1 MRNSENSSTRSKLAA
16 LTRIGLLVLIF
27 AVVFATVLS
36 CGAFG
41 ESATLNNGSVE
52 NVAEAGTWGT
62 TGSVDISG
70 SAHQYTVSVGSS
82 SQTINGASSL
92 YSTYQSL
99 RIAQGNATATI
110 KVSLDEVDFTN
121 KVSVSNAEHSVT
133 GYQIGTGSFGGR
145 SSSNSIGSPGTGI
158 ATNVA
163 VPSQIMAFI
172 NAGYTVTVSWTVGN
186 YMTYNGNSATRDIGL
201 RVSSTMTSGENA
213 RAGQGVT
220 WLDCGNGFTE
230 DGTWN
235 GFDDR
240 TTTAATLSA
249 ASTYV
254 GLCIIRGG
262 GMWRYPGMA
271 VKNMYLTF
279 SIAKGSASDG
289 TGPSFSNVDIE
300 GDGFDGLTIPS
311 GESQVGSAYTNNKG
325 TYNYSASSR
334 NYELGMVTGGIIGK
348 AGGVSYYKSMSMDI
362 SDGNPTSVA
371 FYHGIKSATLSS
383 TDGVSATAAAS
394 ASSGGSAN
402 ASNGLFRVEIDKIT
416 ESGTKSAVR
425 VYFAANGTY
434 TLSLYDNGSVFGGN
448 DNHTDITI
456 VVSGIDVTAPSGSDI
471 GGSAP
476 GNGTADL
483 GQLASA
489 PWNTAG
495 VATAAING
503 KPDSDTGSAWV
514 YYFDVRYSFFP
525 FTSAP
530 TSDTSAITNGTAYPI
545 AITNAKTAV
554 NFTYNTSSGAMSVQI
569 GTEEP
574 YDLTVAQPLSGTKVF
589 GKSGYYAFMIYVAD
603 MAGNVQSKTPFVY
616 YVKVDTTGISGQIGT
631 SYYYDTDGSGAG
643 RTDAT
648 DWVNKYMVGDNGFVY
663 TDISFTL
670 NPSGNIITF
679 NYGGNYAGITESGN
693 KYDFTAVVAPVNG
706 KVTVDITGNG
716 DPVQLTGD
724 EAKMLVEG
732 AAGQA
737 ALYAS
742 VALSG
747 SDSAGY
753 TVTLTLSYRRA
764 ADTEFGINH
773 TTSIT
778 VKPRGLKTE
787 TTDESGTT
795 TRYIVGGDD
804 TVATSAS
811 STVKVD
817 TLSIQ
822 DIAFSDAG
830 GYLTAGVLN
839 PEEGQS
845 SFEDIN
851 TGSVAGRKWYTN
863 DAAITLSA
871 TTGAY
876 DIYEYMLMTDAE
888 YAKYKT
894 YFGWRNYNS
903 GDVNAAVADGITAF
917 KAAMAEAEADNNLV
931 AKFTEYFG
939 AYSEDESLSQSYS
952 GHARG
957 QLLSSP
963 TVNIHFGDN
972 AGVRVLYIMTLD
984 QAGNANFA
992 VYRVLVDTTT
1002 YALTFEVDA
1011 AYLAQFSALNNVS
1024 FSTTIYDGTAT
1035 ATVRTT
1041 FKRGENI
1048 AVEVKGLAAG
1058 YVPYT
1063 VSKYITDKNN
1073 PIEFYNQNNAE
1084 PLGMDYSVEGF
1095 IPGTITA
1102 PEGGDYASGKK
1113 IAFMLDRAGNL
1124 GMIGTT
1130 GSDLGLIF
1138 TFRKSVNLST
1148 NSRVDYSGRPVT
1160 ETSNLITATSTAELS
1175 GSEQTAIRQIAYG
1188 KMKWNDANGSPVVGA
1203 PVNAGTYTL
1212 TSQVIFEDQPFYI
1225 SDEIMQMTLTVSK
1238 RALNLSGIVGTWSGG
1253 TYGDVKKG
1261 AFGALSDDT
1270 LGAKTLAEIL
1280 GVADADLGQDNGK
1293 TLANILSGSGYILV
1307 NNNEVD
1313 GDAFN
1318 AYFAASGNLNAG
1330 TYTIKINSACTA
1342 ANYTVSLDLSFVVDK
1357 AKLNI
1362 TATGGKTYGEADGQI
1377 EISVGNST
1385 ALRGDDITAVFPG
1398 LDKVGSSTITV
1409 YLPAGTS
1416 AARNYTYEGQGN
1428 DAYADA
1434 GPHKFTALNIP
1445 SSNISANFV
1454 IDSVTGDFVVSQLNV
1469 YAIPDPDQV
1478 ITTLT
1483 GYSIKFQYYDAAA
1496 DGKVI
1501 TAARITDQIVP
1512 GTFVSATE
1520 FNRDTTVYNV
1530 AVEPEFSV
1538 NGDNIVIHAVV
1549 DGITI
1554 TLDYDWDKKV
1564 ITISFAEGFAPKA
1577 TYMVNFD
1584 NTLLNYAD
1592 GKFAYTTS
1600 VTAAGGETT
1609 ITSGL
1614 PEGFTISWTGGSLK
1628 DYDAT
1633 SPYGTSFGV
1642 ELEGIKLMNGAEE
1655 VDITSDAAEYSVV
1668 VGATVSVDYLHVT
1681 LTPIFTGTSK
1691 VYGDAD
1697 NWTYSVPASVADGV
1711 ELVDDTFLEK
1721 LVFTGEI
1728 VRALYS
1734 ADGTWLRNGLN
1745 NDSINELLTDGQ
1757 YYAAYCAANYECPD
1771 DSSVEVD
1778 PISADVL
1785 KAIKFTITPRL
1796 ISESDIIE
1804 KVGVNK
1810 EVPNG
1815 ADDVP
1820 YGSVRPLVLGNVVLD
1835 GDDVFIAYTSAV
1847 YVKKAVEG
1855 VRPEFTED
1863 ELSAGG
1869 IYNLD
1874 IKITGL
1880 SLAGA
1885 AAGNYKLSDDMTA
1898 ADYFVLITSENENEF
1913 YIAAFQFEGI
1923 LSGDVLIEKTYDAT
1937 KVITDSNFVLSGV
1950 LADIRD
1956 QFGSSFFVLGRRYG
1970 SFDYRMELRTSTAG
1984 NYIVD
1989 AAFFVEGLSEVSFI
2003 VDSNDFDVANWT
2015 YVKEGEPERSGVVI
2029 LVYNVETRINRLAF
2043 GLDKVD
2049 IKPGY
2054 EGNKRYY
2061 NGSELVDFE
2070 FVWKSGIGLDTTV
2083 FSSNEL
2089 NALAMQAYFS
2099 VASKNAGKYTGI
2111 KVSEFDFNSNS
2122 NLVPSFDEEDIAL
2135 VLKDVTVE
2143 ILPIPI
2149 DVTFV
2154 FKTQYYGATTTEL
2167 DGSYKIVISDEYYF
2181 AGSED
2186 ELKDLTISASG
2197 ATFTFW
2203 DADSDKA
2210 YPYVQY
2216 SNGQV
2221 RLHDIKYTGVTFTSS
2236 NGVANLVNYTFQ
2248 GNALSAGS
2256 EGVLREVAPLNP
2268 ALLDFDLNKLQGIS
2282 KEYDGN
2288 KDANAAFSNI
2298 IDGLPNGLKEVL
2310 KGLIGEGDDAD
2321 VLDITFDAVFDGY
2334 NVSNGGRMVTV
2345 NNIVLTADEGYEQ
2358 VAASYAL
2365 TKTSLLIQRCSI
2377 TQAPLQVTF
2386 TLPTKTYDGDR
2397 YIDSVDGDVYYE
2409 LGGEYGDFKTDDD
2422 RRRYRVTFLAAAYTD
2437 ANASDVVDGYFIGVE
2452 LVASSSTTNYYLV
2465 DAEGNKLAME
2475 RFFEEISEE
2484 GHDDARYL
2492 AKLYDGTGFIY
2503 SDAGGSLEYA
2513 VITATGKIEKAVYTV
2528 TVADTLTKEFDNT
2541 DAYNGDL
2548 SAIRFTVSGLADT
2561 SGITITGA
2569 TFASANAGTWDVTFT
2584 LGYTGTDPNYTV
2596 SPTAVA
2602 KGVITKRTLTVS
2614 LADADF
2620 VYGFGGSAP
2629 VYADRLVYSVSIA
2642 DTDYAVVVQGGVAY
2656 ITKEGYKALTGADA
2670 DPPSETDT
2678 VTDDAGVKYYALNG
2692 KVGDVTLT
2700 SAAFRQTNGKW
2711 VGVGDYDVTAIA
2723 GSADNF
2729 VLTLATG
2736 QKVNVVRAELTV
2748 SAKGDYEYVV
2758 DTAIADLKAKVLG
2771 ELMPDGITN
2780 GDVFASAVSGIKVSF
2795 GGLTVNSAP
2804 AAKFAITVNVADATS
2819 ANYTL
2824 AAGADTYYVTVVL
2837 PALSVTA
2844 KSGQSSIYDGTDRL
2858 DDADF
2863 LAALVNR
2870 KTDGVKKAYTFEVVD
2885 EEADFAIKNA
2895 GNYAFDIK
2903 VTCKY
2908 TGLEEYTENN
2918 GAYATTAT
2926 VSVAYDV
2933 NKAALTISRSG
2944 KIATIYY
2951 TAKAQKLTDYDGF
2964 FAFEGA
2970 VEAEVEAMLDALATS
2985 VTYTS
2990 GSATAAKTFTNA
3002 GAYEVALNAT
3012 EGVFANY
3019 NVTSGVTLL
3028 NVRKAPV
3035 NVNGTVTEGDIG
3047 SDAKFGVTVTGVVP
3061 AEGCPV
3067 DAATVGKLTT
3077 TTSYSSGATTVAEI
3091 TEAGVYNYVIT
3102 LSDPVNY
3109 EIVSGGTLGASGTVT
3124 VTVKVVTENDSE
3136 TAEKKAEV
3144 VFETPQTRAWT
3155 LSSYE
3160 LAESNSTYI
3169 AYSSEA
3175 AKLAGTGET
3184 VEIGGVVRLELVSG
3198 TTTINATTTSKLGE
3212 TVEITVKLPSAL
3224 SSGTSGYTIY
3234 ERQKDGSLKEVSDYV
3249 VNDGYFTYN
3258 SDLISDL
3265 VFVRIVGSGVPFWIW
3280 ILVAVLAA
3288 LIILAIILAAFIGR
3302 KDRSTTPPPAAPPA
3316 EPPVEDAPVSHDGA
3330 LPAADVD
3337 IDIPDAP
3344 AHIGGGDRPPLIG
3357 TR

>member
-110 KVSLDEVDFTN
+110 KVSLDNVNFKD

-289 TGPSFSNVDIE
+289 TGPSFTNVDVE
-300 GDGFDGLTIPS
+300 GDGFNGLTIPA
-311 GESQVGSAYTNNKG
+311 GETQVGDAYDDNKG
-325 TYNYSASSR
+325 TQSYSSTNRS
-334 NYELGMVTGGIIGK
+334 YDLGMVTGGIIGK

-362 SDGNPTSVA
+362 SDGSATSVA
-371 FYHGIKSATLSS
+371 FYHGIKSATLSMG
-383 TDGVSATAAAS
+383 GVSATAT
-394 ASSGGSAN
+394 GSTTSVVGAD
-402 ASNGLFRVEIDKIT
+402 ASNKLFRVEMDPVT
-416 ESGTKSAVR
+416 NSGTKSAVR
-425 VYFAANGTY
+425 VYFGASGTY
-434 TLSLYDNGSVFGGN
+434 TLTFLDNGYPFGGN
-448 DNHTDITI
+448 DNETVITI
-456 VVSGIDVTAPSGSDI
+456 NVSGIDVTAPAASNI
-471 GGSAP
+471 GGTAP
-476 GNGTADL
+476 TNGTADL

-514 YYFDVRYSFFP
+514 YYFDVSYSFFA

-530 TSDTSAITNGTAYPI
+530 SASAENLNKITDGTAYPI
-545 AITNAKTAV
+545 AITNAATAV

-574 YDLTVAQPLSGTKVF
+574 YNLAYAQSLSGTKVV

-616 YVKVDTTGISGQIGT
+616 YVKVDTTGISGQIDT
-631 SYYYDTDGSGAG
+631 SYYYDTDGNGAG
-643 RTDAT
+643 RQDAT

-679 NYGGNYAGITESGN
+679 NYGGNYAGGNESGN
-693 KYDFTAVVAPVNG
+693 KCDFTAVVIPVNG
-706 KVTVDITGNG
+706 KVTVEITGDG
-716 DPVQLTGD
+716 DLTVQLTGD

-737 ALYAS
+737 ALYAD
-742 VALSG
+742 VALDG

-773 TTSIT
+773 TNSIT
-778 VKPRGLKTE
+778 VKPHGLKTVE
-787 TTDESGTT
+787 TDESGTT
-795 TRYIVGGDD
+795 TRYVVGGDD

-851 TGSVAGRKWYTN
+851 TVSVAGRKWYTN

-871 TTGAY
+871 NTGAY
-876 DIYEYMLMTDAE
+876 DINEYMLMTDAE
-888 YAKYKT
+888 YSKYKT
-894 YFGWRNYNS
+894 YFGWSNYNS
-903 GDVNAAVADGITAF
+903 GDVNAAVAGGITAF
-917 KAAMAEAEADNNLV
+917 KAAMAKAEAANNLV
-931 AKFTEYFG
+931 AEFTKYFG
-939 AYSEDESLSQSYS
+939 TYSEDESLSQSYS
-952 GHARG
+952 GYARG

-963 TVNIHFGDN
+963 KVNIHYGDN

-1024 FSTTIYDGTAT
+1024 FSTTTYDGTAT
-1035 ATVRTT
+1035 ATVRTP

-1063 VSKYITDKNN
+1063 VSKYITDKDS

-1095 IPGTITA
+1095 HDNKITT

-1113 IAFMLDRAGNL
+1113 IAFVLDQAGNL

-1148 NSRVDYSGRPVT
+1148 NSRVEYSGRPVT
-1160 ETSNLITATSTAELS
+1160 ETSDLITATSTAELS

-1188 KMKWNDANGSPVVGA
+1188 KMKWNDALGSPVVGA

-1212 TSQVIFEDQPFYI
+1212 TSQVNFEDQPFYI

-1253 TYGDVKKG
+1253 TYGDVKKEAFDNLADSKIG
-1261 AFGALSDDT
+1261 AKLLSD
-1270 LGAKTLAEIL
+1270 IL
-1280 GVADADLGQDNGK
+1280 GVGADTLGQDNGK
-1293 TLANILSGSGYILV
+1293 TLADILSGSAYILV
-1307 NNNEVD
+1307 NNNEV
-1313 GDAFN
+1313 GGGAFDD
-1318 AYFAASGNLNAG
+1318 YFAASGNLNAG

-1342 ANYTVSLDLSFVVDK
+1342 GNYTVSLDLSFVVDK

-1377 EISVGNST
+1377 EISVGSSA
-1385 ALRGDDITAVFPG
+1385 ALCGDDITAVFPG
-1398 LDKVGSSTITV
+1398 LNKVGSSTITV

-1434 GPHKFTALNIP
+1434 GKHKFTAVNVP
-1445 SSNISANFV
+1445 DANISANFV

-1496 DGKVI
+1496 GGDVI

-1530 AVEPEFSV
+1530 AVDPEFSV
-1538 NGDNIVIHAVV
+1538 IGDNIVIHAVV

-1564 ITISFAEGFAPKA
+1564 ITITFAEGFAPKA

-1633 SPYGTSFGV
+1633 RPYGTSFGV

-1668 VGATVSVDYLHVT
+1668 VGATVSVDYLHVS

-1697 NWTYSVPASVADGV
+1697 NWTYSVTPSVAGGV
-1711 ELVDDTFLEK
+1711 TLVDDAFLGE

-1745 NDSINELLTDGQ
+1745 NDSINALLTDGQ
-1757 YYAAYCAANYECPD
+1757 YYAAYCAANYECT

-1785 KAIKFTITPRL
+1785 KKIKFTITPRL

-1835 GDDVFIAYTSAV
+1835 GDDVYIAYGNAV
-1847 YVKKAVEG
+1847 YLKKAVEG

-1913 YIAAFQFEGI
+1913 YIAAFQFKGI

-1937 KVITDSNFVLSGV
+1937 AAITDSNFVLSGV

-1970 SFDYRMELRTSTAG
+1970 SFDYRMYLRTSTAG

-2049 IKPGY
+2049 IKPVY

-2070 FVWKSGIGLDTTV
+2070 FAWKSGIGLDTTV

-2099 VASKNAGKYTGI
+2099 VASKNTGEYTGI

-2122 NLVPSFDEEDIAL
+2122 NLVPSFNEEDIAL

-2221 RLHDIKYTGVTFTSS
+2221 RLHDIKYTGVTFKSS

-2288 KDANAAFSNI
+2288 KDANAAFRNI
-2298 IDGLPNGLKEVL
+2298 IEGLSNGLEEVL
-2310 KGLIGEGDDAD
+2310 KGLIGDDAD
-2321 VLDITFDAVFDGY
+2321 VLDITFNAVFDGY

-2397 YIDSVDGDVYYE
+2397 YIDSVDGEVYYE
-2409 LGGEYGDFKTDDD
+2409 LGGDYGDFKTDDD
-2422 RRRYRVTFLAAAYTD
+2422 SRRYRVTFLAAAYTD
-2437 ANASDVVDGYFIGVE
+2437 ANAGDVVNGYFIGVE

-2465 DAEGNKLAME
+2465 DAEGNQLAME

-2528 TVADTLTKEFDNT
+2528 TVIDTLTKEFDNT

-2548 SAIRFTVSGLADT
+2548 TEIGFTVSGLADT

-2584 LGYTGTDPNYTV
+2584 LAYTSTDQNYTV

-2602 KGVITKRTLTVS
+2602 KGVITPRTLTVS
-2614 LADADF
+2614 LANADF

-2629 VYADRLVYSVSIA
+2629 AYAGSLVYSVSIA
-2642 DTDYAVVVQGGVAY
+2642 DADYAVVVQGGVAY
-2656 ITKEGYKALTGADA
+2656 ITEAGYKALAGEDA
-2670 DPPSETDT
+2670 ELPSQT
-2678 VTDDAGVKYYALNG
+2678 VAVGDVTYYALG
-2692 KVGDVTLT
+2692 GSVSAITLT

-2711 VGVGDYDVTAIA
+2711 VGVGEYDVTAIA

-2729 VLTLATG
+2729 VLTLAAG
-2736 QKVNVVRAELTV
+2736 QKVNIVPATLTV

-2758 DTAIADLKAKVLG
+2758 DTAIADLEAKVLG
-2771 ELMPDGITN
+2771 ELVPDGITN

-2804 AAKFAITVNVADATS
+2804 EAKFAITVNVADATS
-2819 ANYTL
+2819 ANYAL
-2824 AAGADTYYVTVVL
+2824 AAGADTRYVTVVL

-2844 KSGQSSIYDGTDRL
+2844 KGGQSSIYDGTDRL
-2858 DDADF
+2858 ADVDF

-2870 KTDGVKKAYTFEVVD
+2870 KTDGVEKAYTFEVVD

-2903 VTCKY
+2903 VTCAY
-2908 TGLEEYTENN
+2908 TGLEGYS
-2918 GAYATTAT
+2918 ADDAKYATEAT
-2926 VSVAYDV
+2926 ISVAYDV
-2933 NKAALTISRSG
+2933 NRAALTISRSG
-2944 KIATIYY
+2944 KVPNVYY
-2951 TAKAQKLTDYDGF
+2951 TAKAQKLTDYEGF

-2970 VEAEVEAMLDALATS
+2970 VESEVESMLDALTTS

-2990 GSATAAKTFTNA
+2990 GSATAKTFTNA

-3047 SDAKFGVTVTGVVP
+3047 SDVAFGVTVTGVVP

-3109 EIVSGGTLGASGTVT
+3109 EIVSGGTLSASGTLT

-3169 AYSSEA
+3169 AYSSET

-3198 TTTINATTTSKLGE
+3198 TTTINATTTGKLGE

>member
-1 MRNSENSSTRSKLAA
+1 MRNSENSSTRGKLAA

-70 SAHQYTVSVGSS
+70 SAHQYTVTVGSS

-110 KVSLDEVDFTN
+110 KVSLDNVNFKD

-172 NAGYTVTVSWTVGN
+172 NAGYTVTVSWTVGQ
-186 YMTYNGNSATRDIGL
+186 YMTYNGNGATRDIGL

-220 WLDCGNGFTE
+220 WLDCGNGYTD

-334 NYELGMVTGGIIGK
+334 NYELGMVTGSIAGN

-456 VVSGIDVTAPSGSDI
+456 VVSGIDVTAPAASNI
-471 GGSAP
+471 GGTAP
-476 GNGTADL
+476 TNGTTDL

-503 KPDSDTGSAWV
+503 KPASDTGSAWV
-514 YYFDVRYSFFP
+514 YYFDVSYSFFA

-530 TSDTSAITNGTAYPI
+530 SASAENLNKITDGTAYPI
-545 AITNAKTAV
+545 AITNAATAV

-574 YDLTVAQPLSGTKVF
+574 YDLTLAQPLSGTKVF
-589 GKSGYYAFMIYVAD
+589 NKSGYYAFMIYVAD

-616 YVKVDTTGISGQIGT
+616 YVKVDTTDISGQIGT
-631 SYYYDTDGSGAG
+631 SYYYDTDGNGAE
-643 RTDAT
+643 RKDAT

-679 NYGGNYAGITESGN
+679 NYGGNYAGAIESGN
-693 KYDFTAVVAPVNG
+693 KYNFTAVVTPVNG

-716 DPVQLTGD
+716 DQTVQLTGD

-737 ALYAS
+737 ALYAD
-742 VALSG
+742 VALGG

-778 VKPRGLKTE
+778 VKPHGLKTV

-795 TRYIVGGDD
+795 TSYVVGGNN

-839 PEEGQS
+839 PAEGQS
-845 SFEDIN
+845 SFEAIN
-851 TGSVAGRKWYTN
+851 TVSVAGRKWYTN
-863 DAAITLSA
+863 DAAITLSVN
-871 TTGAY
+871 TGAY
-876 DIYEYMLMTDAE
+876 DINEYMLMTDAE
-888 YAKYKT
+888 YSKYKT
-894 YFGWRNYNS
+894 YFGWSNYNS
-903 GDVNAAVADGITAF
+903 GDVNAAVTAGIEAF
-917 KAAMAEAEADNNLV
+917 KAAMAEAEAKNNLV
-931 AKFTEYFG
+931 EGFTSYFG
-939 AYSEDESLSQSYS
+939 RYSEDESLSQSYS
-952 GHARG
+952 GYAQG
-957 QLLSSP
+957 QLLSSSP
-963 TVNIHFGDN
+963 TVNIHYGDN

-1011 AYLAQFSALNNVS
+1011 DYIGKFPALGNVT
-1024 FSTTIYDGTAT
+1024 FEAFVGNEVTL
-1035 ATVRTT
+1035 T
-1041 FKRGENI
+1041 FKRGQNI
-1048 AVEVKGLAAG
+1048 AVDVNGLPTG

-1063 VSKYITDKNN
+1063 VSKVIGDTVV
-1073 PIEFYNQNNAE
+1073 EFYNQNLTGD
-1084 PLGMDYSVEGF
+1084 PTSGTYGMDGF
-1095 IPGTITA
+1095 IPGAITT
-1102 PEGGDYASGKK
+1102 PDDKDYAGGNS
-1113 IAFMLDRAGNL
+1113 IAFVLDQASNL

-1130 GSDLGLIF
+1130 GSDLGLQF
-1138 TFRKSVNLST
+1138 TFRQLVNLST
-1148 NSRVDYSGRPVT
+1148 VT
-1160 ETSNLITATSTAELS
+1160 AVTYNGYAVADEANYDKTLHVINVNGTA
-1175 GSEQTAIRQIAYG
+1175 
-1188 KMKWNDANGSPVVGA
+1188 
-1203 PVNAGTYTL
+1203 AG
-1212 TSQVIFEDQPFYI
+1212 FD
-1225 SDEIMQMTLTVSK
+1225 TLTVEAVRKAAYELLTWTGDSLTAEGNPINAGKYTSSGVDLKDNDYYIANTIGSIALTVNK
-1238 RALNLSGIVGTWSGG
+1238 REINLAGSVGSLQDGF
-1253 TYGDVKKG
+1253 YGDIKNTVFNKLK
-1261 AFGALSDDT
+1261 DDAIKD
-1270 LGAKTLAEIL
+1270 LDIVSVA
-1280 GVADADLGQDNGK
+1280 GVADLGQDNKKKLGVIIAGEG
-1293 TLANILSGSGYILV
+1293 LVLV
-1307 NNNEVD
+1307 NGTAV
-1313 GDAFN
+1313 ASFN
-1318 AYFAASGNLNAG
+1318 GFSAGNLNADD
-1330 TYTIKINSACTA
+1330 YTVSLSSTCTA
-1342 ANYTVSLDLSFVVDK
+1342 ANYTFKLSVSFSV
-1357 AKLNI
+1357 AKRELEVE
-1362 TATGGKTYGEADGQI
+1362 AKGSKTYGSADG
-1377 EISVGNST
+1377 
-1385 ALRGDDITAVFPG
+1385 DITLTIGSTDALYGNTIGEVFPG
-1398 LDKVGSSTITV
+1398 LDTSGKLTAILDAGS
-1409 YLPAGTS
+1409 AD
-1416 AARNYTYEGQGN
+1416 ARNYTYENQGTDN
-1428 DAYADA
+1428 YTNA
-1434 GPHKFTALNIP
+1434 GTYNITALNVSIDDLSP
-1445 SSNISANFV
+1445 NFSLVIKEGSAYTV
-1454 IDSVTGDFVVSQLNV
+1454 KVLDV
-1469 YAIPDPDQV
+1469 YIVPDAGQT

-1483 GYSIKFQYYDAAA
+1483 GYN
-1496 DGKVI
+1496 I
-1501 TAARITDQIVP
+1501 TYKYSTAKSGGTQITDGRIIGQISAGEFIVEED
-1512 GTFVSATE
+1512 FVSTQ
-1520 FNRDTTVYNV
+1520 DKYTVVVGTSFTLVNPEV
-1530 AVEPEFSV
+1530 VNLNLIEVEGVEITLEYDWEKTV
-1538 NGDNIVIHAVV
+1538 
-1549 DGITI
+1549 ITI
-1554 TLDYDWDKKV
+1554 TFK
-1564 ITISFAEGFAPKA
+1564 AGMAPKA

-1584 NTLLNYAD
+1584 NSLLAYASHAD
-1592 GKFAYTTS
+1592 NFAYSYS
-1600 VTAAGGETT
+1600 VAGGEAV
-1609 ITSGL
+1609 SGL
-1614 PEGFTISWTGGSLK
+1614 PEGITVSWTTGSLSN
-1628 DYDAT
+1628 YNAT
-1633 SPYGTSFGV
+1633 TAQAGSSYAV
-1642 ELEGIKLMNGAEE
+1642 VLD
-1655 VDITSDAAEYSVV
+1655 DIQIFDGDSSADESLYSVV
-1668 VGATVSVDYLHVT
+1668 VGATVSVDYLHVS
-1681 LTPIFTGTSK
+1681 LTPFFTDPEPSK
-1691 VYGDAD
+1691 VYGDPD
-1697 NWTYSVPASVADGV
+1697 DWSGKYGVTASVADGV
-1711 ELVDDTFLEK
+1711 TLADPGFLSTLSFTGQLGRALYNASGFVRAGAANDPINKLLGSDEYYGAYTVSSYTCKNSNVLVDD
-1721 LVFTGEI
+1721 I
-1728 VRALYS
+1728 
-1734 ADGTWLRNGLN
+1734 
-1745 NDSINELLTDGQ
+1745 
-1757 YYAAYCAANYECPD
+1757 
-1771 DSSVEVD
+1771 SV
-1778 PISADVL
+1778 DVL
-1785 KAIKFTITPRL
+1785 KAIEFTVTARPITA
-1796 ISESDIIE
+1796 DDVTA
-1804 KVGVNK
+1804 VGVNK
-1810 EVPNG
+1810 PVPTGDANVPFASNPFTITNMVAGDDVYIDYDTAVYVGDALNG
-1815 ADDVP
+1815 ADL
-1820 YGSVRPLVLGNVVLD
+1820 SVGGIFGLDIEISGLVLA
-1835 GDDVFIAYTSAV
+1835 GDD
-1847 YVKKAVEG
+1847 
-1855 VRPEFTED
+1855 
-1863 ELSAGG
+1863 
-1869 IYNLD
+1869 
-1874 IKITGL
+1874 
-1880 SLAGA
+1880 
-1885 AAGNYKLSDDMTA
+1885 AGNYTLEISGTYTITTDESSEEGEWFFIGMYTFKGITSDDVT
-1898 ADYFVLITSENENEF
+1898 VTK
-1913 YIAAFQFEGI
+1913 
-1923 LSGDVLIEKTYDAT
+1923 VYDANAAIT
-1937 KVITDSNFVLSGV
+1937 EDNFTISGELKKVQDTFPT
-1950 LADIRD
+1950 
-1956 QFGSSFFVLGRRYG
+1956 SFHILGRRHGEY
-1970 SFDYRMELRTSTAG
+1970 
-1984 NYIVD
+1984 NYSMQLQRVD
-1989 AAFFVEGLSEVSFI
+1989 AGKYTTASFAFFVEGLSAVSFE
-2003 VDSNDFDVANWT
+2003 VPDEDSPFKVADSDEDHLYN
-2015 YVKEGEPERSGVVI
+2015 GMSGVYIV
-2029 LVYNVETRINRLAF
+2029 VF
-2043 GLDKVD
+2043 
-2049 IKPGY
+2049 
-2054 EGNKRYY
+2054 
-2061 NGSELVDFE
+2061 
-2070 FVWKSGIGLDTTV
+2070 DTTV
-2083 FSSNEL
+2083 VIEQYQLQLNEIKLTPEYTERYYDGTNSVKFTFAWADGADTTIFTSAALTNLRLSANFTLAAKDADTYTGVTVSGFNPNPQSNFAPAFGNAEL
-2089 NALAMQAYFS
+2089 TEALASQ
-2099 VASKNAGKYTGI
+2099 VI
-2111 KVSEFDFNSNS
+2111 
-2122 NLVPSFDEEDIAL
+2122 
-2135 VLKDVTVE
+2135 TVK
-2143 ILPIPI
+2143 PIPLN
-2149 DVTFV
+2149 VTFAFV
-2154 FKTQYYGATTTEL
+2154 PAVYGSAEAQLSGGYTFTIDPAYQFSGWETEL
-2167 DGSYKIVISDEYYF
+2167 EAIRISETDTTKFTYW
-2181 AGSED
+2181 D
-2186 ELKDLTISASG
+2186 K
-2197 ATFTFW
+2197 ATDT
-2203 DADSDKA
+2203 A

-2216 SNGQV
+2216 DASGNV
-2221 RLHDIKYTGVTFTSS
+2221 RLHDIKYEGVLFDALSDA
-2236 NGVANLVNYTFQ
+2236 VNLANYTFE
-2248 GNALSAGS
+2248 GNSIS
-2256 EGVLREVAPLNP
+2256 EGDEQGSSGVIEAVAELTPKPLVFNTGAFSDIQKVYDGTSDADATLRASIE
-2268 ALLDFDLNKLQGIS
+2268 KMGIS
-2282 KEYDGN
+2282 KVLVDSDDIQN
-2288 KDANAAFSNI
+2288 T
-2298 IDGLPNGLKEVL
+2298 GLV
-2310 KGLIGEGDDAD
+2310 GDDATK
-2321 VLDITFDAVFDGY
+2321 ITVKFSASFDNFNAGDG
-2334 NVSNGGRMVTV
+2334 R
-2345 NNIVLTADEGYEQ
+2345 NITMSGIAL
-2358 VAASYAL
+2358 VAKEETNAHIAKSYAL
-2365 TKTSLLIQRCSI
+2365 TDSSVIIQGCTI
-2377 TQAPLQVTF
+2377 TKAPLQVVF
-2386 TLPTKTYDGDR
+2386 TLPTKTYDGTKFV
-2397 YIDSVDGDVYYE
+2397 DSVEGAVYYVLGLGSDGE
-2409 LGGEYGDFKTDDD
+2409 LGDKYNFMTTADQRG
-2422 RRRYRVTFLAAAYTD
+2422 YRVTFIAAGYSEAD
-2437 ANASDVVDGYFIGVE
+2437 AGEGVNGIFIGVS
-2452 LVASSSTTNYYLV
+2452 LVSTNSSVVNYYLV
-2465 DAEGNKLAME
+2465 DANGDELTTATYTSSNTVSAE
-2475 RFFEEISEE
+2475 AV
-2484 GHDDARYL
+2484 ARYSTSAGYEYL
-2492 AKLYDGTGFIY
+2492 VPSTGGTSY
-2503 SDAGGSLEYA
+2503 T
-2513 VITATGKIEKAVYTV
+2513 VIAATGTIEKAVYTV
-2528 TVADTLTKEFDNT
+2528 TVTDTLTKEFDNT
-2541 DAYNGDL
+2541 DAYKGDL
-2548 SAIRFTVSGLADT
+2548 SAIGFTVSGLADT
-2561 SGITITGA
+2561 SGIAITGA

-2584 LGYTGTDPNYTV
+2584 LDYKGTDQNYTV
-2596 SPTAVA
+2596 SQTAVA

-2629 VYADRLVYSVSIA
+2629 AYADRLAYSVRIA
-2642 DTDYAVVVQGGVAY
+2642 DADYAVVVKGGVAY
-2656 ITKEGYKALTGADA
+2656 ITAEGYKALAGA

-2711 VGVGDYDVTAIA
+2711 VGVGEYDVTAIA

-2729 VLTLATG
+2729 VLTLAAG
-2736 QKVNVVRAELTV
+2736 QKVNVDPATLTV

-2758 DTAIADLKAKVLG
+2758 DTEIADLEAKVLG
-2771 ELMPDGITN
+2771 ELVPNGITN

-2795 GGLTVNSAP
+2795 GDLAVNSAP
-2804 AAKFAITVNVADATS
+2804 AAKFAITVNIADATS

-2824 AAGADTYYVTVVL
+2824 AAGANTCYVTVVL
-2837 PALSVTA
+2837 PELSVTA
-2844 KSGQSSIYDGTDRL
+2844 KGGQSSIYDGTDRL
-2858 DDADF
+2858 DDTDF

-2870 KTDGVKKAYTFEVVD
+2870 KTDGVEKAYTFEVVD

-2908 TGLEEYTENN
+2908 TGLEGYKENN

-2926 VSVAYDV
+2926 VSVAYEV
-2933 NKAALTISRSG
+2933 NRAALTISRSG
-2944 KIATIYY
+2944 NVTTIYY

-2990 GSATAAKTFTNA
+2990 GSATAKTFTNA

-3019 NVTSGVTLL
+3019 NVTSGITLL

-3035 NVNGTVTEGDIG
+3035 YVKGTVTEGEIG
-3047 SDAKFGVTVTGVVP
+3047 SDVAFGVTVTGVVP

-3067 DAATVGKLTT
+3067 DDATVGKLSTT
-3077 TTSYSSGATTVAEI
+3077 VKYSSGATPVDEI
-3091 TEAGVYNYVIT
+3091 EKAGIYNYVIT
-3102 LSDPVNY
+3102 LSDSNY
-3109 EIVSGGTLGASGTVT
+3109 EIVSGSVDDEKTLGASGTLT

-3198 TTTINATTTSKLGE
+3198 TTTISATTTGKLGE

>member
-70 SAHQYTVSVGSS
+70 SAHQYTVTVGSS

-110 KVSLDEVDFTN
+110 KVSLDEVDFTD
-121 KVSVSNAEHSVT
+121 KVSVSNERLNVT
-133 GYQIGTGSFGGR
+133 GYQVGLGSFGGR
-145 SSSNSIGSPGTGI
+145 ASNNTPWYEPGTGI

-172 NAGYTVTVSWTVGN
+172 NAGYTVTVAWTVGE
-186 YMTYNGNSATRDIGL
+186 YMTYNEVGTVRNIGL

-220 WLDCGNGFTE
+220 WLDCGTGYTQ

-235 GFDDR
+235 GFDNR

-249 ASTYV
+249 DSTYV
-254 GLCIIRGG
+254 GLCLIRGAG
-262 GMWRYPGMA
+262 STLRYPGMA
-271 VKNMYLTF
+271 VRNMYLTF

-289 TGPSFSNVDIE
+289 TGPSFSNVKIE

-334 NYELGMVTGGIIGK
+334 NYELGMVTGSIAGN
-348 AGGVSYYKSMSMDI
+348 AGGVSYYKSMSMDV

-456 VVSGIDVTAPSGSDI
+456 EVSGIDVTAPSGSDI

-514 YYFDVRYSFFP
+514 YYFDVRYSFFA
-525 FTSAP
+525 FTGAPSA
-530 TSDTSAITNGTAYPI
+530 SAEDLGKITAGTAFPI
-545 AITNAKTAV
+545 AITNAATAV

-574 YDLTVAQPLSGTKVF
+574 YDLTLAQPLSGTKVVN
-589 GKSGYYAFMIYVAD
+589 KSGYYAFMIYVAD

-616 YVKVDTTGISGQIGT
+616 YVKVDTTDISGQIGT
-631 SYYYDTDGSGAG
+631 SYYYDTDGNGAG
-643 RTDAT
+643 RKDAT

-679 NYGGNYAGITESGN
+679 NYGGNYAGREESGN
-693 KYDFTAVVAPVNG
+693 KYNFTAVVTPVNG

-716 DPVQLTGD
+716 DLTVQLTGD

-737 ALYAS
+737 ALYAD
-742 VALSG
+742 VALGG

-773 TTSIT
+773 TNSIT
-778 VKPRGLKTE
+778 VKPHGLKTV
-787 TTDESGTT
+787 TTDDSGTT
-795 TRYIVGGDD
+795 TRYVVGGDD

-845 SFEDIN
+845 SFEAIN
-851 TGSVAGRKWYTN
+851 TVSVAGRKWYTN

-871 TTGAY
+871 NTGAY
-876 DIYEYMLMTDAE
+876 DINEYMLMTDAE
-888 YAKYKT
+888 YSKYKT
-894 YFGWRNYNS
+894 YFGWSNYNS

-917 KAAMAEAEADNNLV
+917 KAAMAEAEAANNLV

-952 GHARG
+952 GYARG

-963 TVNIHFGDN
+963 KVNIHYGDN

-1024 FSTTIYDGTAT
+1024 FSTTTYDGTAT

-1063 VSKYITDKNN
+1063 VSKYITDKDS

-1095 IPGTITA
+1095 DDNKITT

-1113 IAFMLDRAGNL
+1113 IAFVLDQAGNL

-1160 ETSNLITATSTAELS
+1160 ETSDLITATSTAELS

-1188 KMKWNDANGSPVVGA
+1188 KMEWNDALGSPVDGA

-1212 TSQVIFEDQPFYI
+1212 TSQVNFEDQPFYI

-1253 TYGDVKKG
+1253 TYGAVKKEAFDKLADSEIG
-1261 AFGALSDDT
+1261 AELLSD
-1270 LGAKTLAEIL
+1270 IL
-1280 GVADADLGQDNGK
+1280 GVGADSLGQDNGK
-1293 TLANILSGSGYILV
+1293 TLADILSGSGYILV
-1307 NNNEVD
+1307 NNNEVG

-1318 AYFAASGNLNAG
+1318 AYFAASGNLNAR

-1362 TATGGKTYGEADGQI
+1362 TATGGKTYGDPDGRI
-1377 EISVGNST
+1377 EISVGNSA

-1398 LDKVGSSTITV
+1398 LNKVGSSTITV

-1416 AARNYTYEGQGN
+1416 AERNYTYEGQGN

-1434 GPHKFTALNIP
+1434 GTHKFTALNVP

-1478 ITTLT
+1478 VTTLT

-1496 DGKVI
+1496 GGDVI
-1501 TAARITDQIVP
+1501 TAGRITEQIVP

-1520 FNRDTTVYNV
+1520 FNRDETVYEIKV
-1530 AVEPEFSV
+1530 DEESKFSV
-1538 NGDNIVIHAVV
+1538 SGDNIVIHAVV
-1549 DGITI
+1549 DDITI

-1564 ITISFAEGFAPKA
+1564 ITITFAEGFAPKA

-1584 NTLLNYAD
+1584 NRLLNYAD

-1642 ELEGIKLMNGAEE
+1642 ELEGIKLMNGEEE

-1681 LTPIFTGTSK
+1681 LTPNFTGTSK

-1711 ELVDDTFLEK
+1711 TLVDDAFLEK

-1745 NDSINELLTDGQ
+1745 NDSVNALLTDGQ
-1757 YYAAYCAANYECPD
+1757 YYAAYCAANYECT

-1785 KAIKFTITPRL
+1785 KAIKFTITHRL

-1835 GDDVFIAYTSAV
+1835 GDDVYIAYDNAV
-1847 YVKKAVEG
+1847 YVGYGA
-1855 VRPEFTED
+1855 D
-1863 ELSAGG
+1863 DDLSAGG
-1869 IYNLD
+1869 IFNLD

-1913 YIAAFQFEGI
+1913 YIAAFQFTGI

-1937 KVITDSNFVLSGV
+1937 AAITDSNFVLSGV

-1970 SFDYRMELRTSTAG
+1970 SFDYRMYLRTSTAG

-2003 VDSNDFDVANWT
+2003 VDSNNFDVANWT

-2070 FVWKSGIGLDTTV
+2070 FAWKSGIGLDTTV

-2111 KVSEFDFNSNS
+2111 TVSEFDFNSNS
-2122 NLVPSFDEEDIAL
+2122 NLVPSFDEGDIEL
-2135 VLKDVTVE
+2135 VLNEVTVE

-2298 IDGLPNGLKEVL
+2298 IDGLSNGLKEVL

-2397 YIDSVDGDVYYE
+2397 YIDSVDGEVYYE
-2409 LGGEYGDFKTDDD
+2409 LGGKYGDFKTDDD

-2465 DAEGNKLAME
+2465 DAEGNRLAME

-2513 VITATGKIEKAVYTV
+2513 VITATGTIEKAVYTV

-2541 DAYNGDL
+2541 NAYNGDL
-2548 SAIRFTVSGLADT
+2548 GAIRFTVSGLDDT

-2584 LGYTGTDPNYTV
+2584 LDYKGTDQNYTV

-2614 LADADF
+2614 LANADF
-2620 VYGFGGSAP
+2620 EYGFGGSAP
-2629 VYADRLVYSVSIA
+2629 AYADRLVYSVSIA

-2656 ITKEGYKALTGADA
+2656 ITKEGYQALAGADA
-2670 DPPSETDT
+2670 VLPADT
-2678 VTDDAGVKYYALNG
+2678 TTVGDVTYYALG
-2692 KVGDVTLT
+2692 GSVSAITLT

-2711 VGVGDYDVTAIA
+2711 VGVDEYDVTAIA

-2729 VLTLATG
+2729 VLTLAAG
-2736 QKVNVVRAELTV
+2736 QKVNVVPAPLTV
-2748 SAKGDYEYVV
+2748 STKGDYEYVV
-2758 DTAIADLKAKVLG
+2758 DTAIADLEAKVLG
-2771 ELMPDGITN
+2771 ELVPNGITN

-2804 AAKFAITVNVADATS
+2804 ASEFEITLDTANVVS
-2819 ANYTL
+2819 KNYTVSV
-2824 AAGADTYYVTVVL
+2824 AGSNKVIVRL

-2870 KTDGVKKAYTFEVVD
+2870 KTDGVEKAYTFEVVR
-2885 EEADFAIKNA
+2885 EEADFAVKNA

-2903 VTCKY
+2903 VTCAY
-2908 TGLEEYTENN
+2908 IGLEGYSEDD
-2918 GAYATTAT
+2918 AKYATEAT
-2926 VSVAYDV
+2926 ISVAYDV
-2933 NKAALTISRSG
+2933 NRAALTISRSG
-2944 KIATIYY
+2944 NASTIYFN
-2951 TAKAQKLTDYDGF
+2951 AAEQKLTDYDKF

-2970 VEAEVEAMLDALATS
+2970 VAGEEQAMLEALATS
-2985 VTYTS
+2985 ARYN
-2990 GSATAAKTFTNA
+2990 GNETFRDA

-3035 NVNGTVTEGDIG
+3035 YVKGTVSEGEIG
-3047 SDAKFGVTVTGVVP
+3047 SDVAFGVTVTGVVR

-3067 DAATVGKLTT
+3067 DAATVGKLSTT
-3077 TTSYSSGATTVAEI
+3077 VKYTSGATPIAEI
-3091 TEAGVYNYVIT
+3091 EKAGVYNYVIT
-3102 LSDPVNY
+3102 LSDSNY
-3109 EIVSGGTLGASGTVT
+3109 EIVSGSVDGEKTLGASGTLT

-3249 VNDGYFTYN
+3249 VNDGYLTYN

>member
-1 MRNSENSSTRSKLAA
+1 MRNSENSSTRGRLAA

-70 SAHQYTVSVGSS
+70 SAHQYTVTVGSS

-110 KVSLDEVDFTN
+110 KVSLDNVNFKD

-172 NAGYTVTVSWTVGN
+172 NAGYTVTVSWTVGQ
-186 YMTYNGNSATRDIGL
+186 YMTYNGNGATRDIGL

-220 WLDCGNGFTE
+220 WLDCGNGYTD

-271 VKNMYLTF
+271 VRNMYLTF

-334 NYELGMVTGGIIGK
+334 NYELGMVTGSIAGN

-514 YYFDVRYSFFP
+514 YYFDVRYSFFA
-525 FTSAP
+525 FTGAPSAS
-530 TSDTSAITNGTAYPI
+530 TEDLGKITDGTAYPI

-574 YDLTVAQPLSGTKVF
+574 YDLTLAQPLSGTKVF

-631 SYYYDTDGSGAG
+631 SYYYDTDGNGAG

-663 TDISFTL
+663 NDISFTL

-679 NYGGNYAGITESGN
+679 NYGGNYVEAIESGN
-693 KYDFTAVVAPVNG
+693 KYNFTAVVTPVNG

-716 DPVQLTGD
+716 DLTVQLTGD

-737 ALYAS
+737 ALYAD
-742 VALSG
+742 VALGG

-778 VKPRGLKTE
+778 VKPHGLKTV

-795 TRYIVGGDD
+795 TRYVVGGNN

-839 PEEGQS
+839 PTEGQS
-845 SFEDIN
+845 SFEAIN
-851 TGSVAGRKWYTN
+851 TDSVAGRKWYTN
-863 DAAITLSA
+863 DAKITLSA
-871 TTGAY
+871 NTGAY
-876 DIYEYMLMTDAE
+876 DINEYMLMTDAE
-888 YAKYKT
+888 YSKYKT
-894 YFGWRNYNS
+894 YFGWSNYNS

-917 KAAMAEAEADNNLV
+917 KAAMAEAEAANNLV

-952 GHARG
+952 GYARG

-963 TVNIHFGDN
+963 TVNIHYGDN

-1024 FSTTIYDGTAT
+1024 FSTTTYDGTAT

-1063 VSKYITDKNN
+1063 VSKYITDKDS

-1095 IPGTITA
+1095 HDNKITT

-1113 IAFMLDRAGNL
+1113 IAFVLDQAGNL

-1138 TFRKSVNLST
+1138 TFRKSVDLST
-1148 NSRVDYSGRPVT
+1148 NSRVEYSGRPVT
-1160 ETSNLITATSTAELS
+1160 ETSDLITATSTAELS

-1188 KMKWNDANGSPVVGA
+1188 KMKWNDAHGSPVVGA

-1212 TSQVIFEDQPFYI
+1212 TSQVNFEDQPFYI

-1253 TYGDVKKG
+1253 TYGDVKKEAFDNLADSEIG
-1261 AFGALSDDT
+1261 AELLSD
-1270 LGAKTLAEIL
+1270 IL
-1280 GVADADLGQDNGK
+1280 GVGADSLGQDNGK
-1293 TLANILSGSGYILV
+1293 KLADILSGSAYILV
-1307 NNNEVD
+1307 NNNEIG

-1362 TATGGKTYGEADGQI
+1362 TATGGKTYGDPDGRI
-1377 EISVGNST
+1377 EISVGNSA

-1398 LDKVGSSTITV
+1398 LNKVGSSTITV
-1409 YLPAGTS
+1409 YLPEGTS

-1434 GPHKFTALNIP
+1434 GPHKFTAINVP

-1496 DGKVI
+1496 GGDVI

-1520 FNRDTTVYNV
+1520 FNRDTTIYNV
-1530 AVEPEFSV
+1530 AVGTEFSV
-1538 NGDNIVIHAVV
+1538 SGDNIVIHAVV

-1564 ITISFAEGFAPKA
+1564 ITITFAEGFAPKA

-1584 NTLLNYAD
+1584 TTLLNYAD

-1633 SPYGTSFGV
+1633 RPYGTSFGV

-1681 LTPIFTGTSK
+1681 LTPSFTETSK
-1691 VYGDAD
+1691 VYGDPD
-1697 NWTYSVPASVADGV
+1697 NWSGKYAVKASVADGV
-1711 ELVDDTFLEK
+1711 TLVDDTFLGE

-1745 NDSINELLTDGQ
+1745 NDSINALLTDGQ
-1757 YYAAYCAANYECPD
+1757 YYAAYCAANYECT

-1785 KAIKFTITPRL
+1785 KKITFTITPRL

-1835 GDDVFIAYTSAV
+1835 GDDVFIAYDNAV
-1847 YVKKAVEG
+1847 YVGYGA
-1855 VRPEFTED
+1855 D
-1863 ELSAGG
+1863 DDLSAGG

-1913 YIAAFQFEGI
+1913 YIAAFQFKGI

-1937 KVITDSNFVLSGV
+1937 NVITDSNFVLSGV

-2003 VDSNDFDVANWT
+2003 VDSNNFDVANWT
-2015 YVKEGEPERSGVVI
+2015 YVKEGEPERIGVVI
-2029 LVYNVETRINRLAF
+2029 LVYNAETRINRLAF

-2049 IKPGY
+2049 IKPVY
-2054 EGNKRYY
+2054 DGNKRYY
-2061 NGSELVDFE
+2061 NGSELVNFE
-2070 FVWKSGIGLDTTV
+2070 FAWKSGIGLDTTV

-2111 KVSEFDFNSNS
+2111 TVSEFDFNSNS
-2122 NLVPSFDEEDIAL
+2122 NLVPSFEEEDIAL

-2154 FKTQYYGATTTEL
+2154 FKAQYYGVTTTEL
-2167 DGSYKIVISDEYYF
+2167 DGSYKIVISDDYYF

-2186 ELKDLTISASG
+2186 ELEDLTISAKD

-2248 GNALSAGS
+2248 GNNLDAGS

-2288 KDANAAFSNI
+2288 KDANAAFRNI
-2298 IDGLPNGLKEVL
+2298 IEGLSNGLEEVL
-2310 KGLIGEGDDAD
+2310 KGLIDESDDAD

-2377 TQAPLQVTF
+2377 KQAPLQVTF

-2397 YIDSVDGDVYYE
+2397 YIDSVDGEVYYV

-2465 DAEGNKLAME
+2465 DAEGNPLAKE
-2475 RFFEEISEE
+2475 RFVEISEE

-2528 TVADTLTKEFDNT
+2528 TVTDTVTKEFDNT

-2548 SAIRFTVSGLADT
+2548 NAIRFTVSGLADT

-2569 TFASANAGTWDVTFT
+2569 TFASANAGTWDVTFA
-2584 LGYTGTDPNYTV
+2584 LDYTGTDQNYTV

-2614 LADADF
+2614 LANADF
-2620 VYGFGGSAP
+2620 KYGFGGSAP
-2629 VYADRLVYSVSIA
+2629 AYADRLAYSVRIDDA
-2642 DTDYAVVVQGGVAY
+2642 DYAVVVQGGVAY
-2656 ITKEGYKALTGADA
+2656 ITAEGYKALAGADA
-2670 DPPSETDT
+2670 VLPADT
-2678 VTDDAGVKYYALNG
+2678 TTVGDVTYYALG
-2692 KVGDVTLT
+2692 GSVSAITLT

-2729 VLTLATG
+2729 DLKLADG
-2736 QKVNVVRAELTV
+2736 QKVNVVPATLTV

-2758 DTAIADLKAKVLG
+2758 DTAIADLEAKVLG
-2771 ELMPDGITN
+2771 ELVPDGITN

-2804 AAKFAITVNVADATS
+2804 AAKFAITVNIADATS
-2819 ANYTL
+2819 ANYAL
-2824 AAGADTYYVTVVL
+2824 VAGANTCYVTVVL

-2844 KSGQSSIYDGTDRL
+2844 KGGQSSIYDGTDRL
-2858 DDADF
+2858 ADTDF
-2863 LAALVNR
+2863 LAALVNL
-2870 KTDGVKKAYTFEVVD
+2870 KTDGVEKAYTFEVVD

-2903 VTCKY
+2903 VTCAY
-2908 TGLEEYTENN
+2908 TGLEGYS
-2918 GAYATTAT
+2918 ADDAKYATEAT
-2926 VSVAYDV
+2926 ISVAYDV

-2970 VEAEVEAMLDALATS
+2970 VEAEVEAMLDALARCVRSRPQRDRRRVRQLQCDLGRHPPQCQEGSRQCQRHGQRRRHQLRQRVRRHGHGRCARSRMSRRLRHRRQTDHHHELQLRRNHRCRNHRSGCVQLCHHPLRPRQLRDSLRRHSRRQRHSHRHRQGRHRERLRDRGKEGGSRLRNPADQS
-2985 VTYTS
+2985 V
-2990 GSATAAKTFTNA
+2990 
-3002 GAYEVALNAT
+3002 
-3012 EGVFANY
+3012 
-3019 NVTSGVTLL
+3019 
-3028 NVRKAPV
+3028 
-3035 NVNGTVTEGDIG
+3035 
-3047 SDAKFGVTVTGVVP
+3047 
-3061 AEGCPV
+3061 
-3067 DAATVGKLTT
+3067 
-3077 TTSYSSGATTVAEI
+3077 
-3091 TEAGVYNYVIT
+3091 
-3102 LSDPVNY
+3102 DPQFLRTCREQQHLHRVQQR
-3109 EIVSGGTLGASGTVT
+3109 SC
-3124 VTVKVVTENDSE
+3124 
-3136 TAEKKAEV
+3136 
-3144 VFETPQTRAWT
+3144 QTR
-3155 LSSYE
+3155 
-3160 LAESNSTYI
+3160 
-3169 AYSSEA
+3169 
-3175 AKLAGTGET
+3175 GH
-3184 VEIGGVVRLELVSG
+3184 R
-3198 TTTINATTTSKLGE
+3198 
-3212 TVEITVKLPSAL
+3212 
-3224 SSGTSGYTIY
+3224 
-3234 ERQKDGSLKEVSDYV
+3234 
-3249 VNDGYFTYN
+3249 
-3258 SDLISDL
+3258 
-3265 VFVRIVGSGVPFWIW
+3265 
-3280 ILVAVLAA
+3280 
-3288 LIILAIILAAFIGR
+3288 
-3302 KDRSTTPPPAAPPA
+3302 
-3316 EPPVEDAPVSHDGA
+3316 
-3330 LPAADVD
+3330 
-3337 IDIPDAP
+3337 
-3344 AHIGGGDRPPLIG
+3344 
-3357 TR
+3357 

>member
-1 MRNSENSSTRSKLAA
+1 M
-16 LTRIGLLVLIF
+16 
-27 AVVFATVLS
+27 
-36 CGAFG
+36 
-41 ESATLNNGSVE
+41 
-52 NVAEAGTWGT
+52 
-62 TGSVDISG
+62 
-70 SAHQYTVSVGSS
+70 
-82 SQTINGASSL
+82 
-92 YSTYQSL
+92 
-99 RIAQGNATATI
+99 
-110 KVSLDEVDFTN
+110 
-121 KVSVSNAEHSVT
+121 
-133 GYQIGTGSFGGR
+133 
-145 SSSNSIGSPGTGI
+145 
-158 ATNVA
+158 
-163 VPSQIMAFI
+163 
-172 NAGYTVTVSWTVGN
+172 
-186 YMTYNGNSATRDIGL
+186 
-201 RVSSTMTSGENA
+201 
-213 RAGQGVT
+213 
-220 WLDCGNGFTE
+220 
-230 DGTWN
+230 
-235 GFDDR
+235 
-240 TTTAATLSA
+240 
-249 ASTYV
+249 
-254 GLCIIRGG
+254 
-262 GMWRYPGMA
+262 
-271 VKNMYLTF
+271 
-279 SIAKGSASDG
+279 
-289 TGPSFSNVDIE
+289 
-300 GDGFDGLTIPS
+300 
-311 GESQVGSAYTNNKG
+311 
-325 TYNYSASSR
+325 
-334 NYELGMVTGGIIGK
+334 
-348 AGGVSYYKSMSMDI
+348 
-362 SDGNPTSVA
+362 
-371 FYHGIKSATLSS
+371 
-383 TDGVSATAAAS
+383 
-394 ASSGGSAN
+394 
-402 ASNGLFRVEIDKIT
+402 
-416 ESGTKSAVR
+416 
-425 VYFAANGTY
+425 
-434 TLSLYDNGSVFGGN
+434 
-448 DNHTDITI
+448 
-456 VVSGIDVTAPSGSDI
+456 
-471 GGSAP
+471 
-476 GNGTADL
+476 
-483 GQLASA
+483 
-489 PWNTAG
+489 
-495 VATAAING
+495 
-503 KPDSDTGSAWV
+503 
-514 YYFDVRYSFFP
+514 
-525 FTSAP
+525 
-530 TSDTSAITNGTAYPI
+530 
-545 AITNAKTAV
+545 
-554 NFTYNTSSGAMSVQI
+554 
-569 GTEEP
+569 
-574 YDLTVAQPLSGTKVF
+574 
-589 GKSGYYAFMIYVAD
+589 
-603 MAGNVQSKTPFVY
+603 
-616 YVKVDTTGISGQIGT
+616 
-631 SYYYDTDGSGAG
+631 
-643 RTDAT
+643 
-648 DWVNKYMVGDNGFVY
+648 
-663 TDISFTL
+663 
-670 NPSGNIITF
+670 
-679 NYGGNYAGITESGN
+679 
-693 KYDFTAVVAPVNG
+693 
-706 KVTVDITGNG
+706 
-716 DPVQLTGD
+716 
-724 EAKMLVEG
+724 
-732 AAGQA
+732 
-737 ALYAS
+737 
-742 VALSG
+742 
-747 SDSAGY
+747 
-753 TVTLTLSYRRA
+753 TLTLSYRRA

-778 VKPRGLKTE
+778 VKPHGLKTV

-795 TRYIVGGDD
+795 TSYVVGGNN

-839 PEEGQS
+839 PAEGQS
-845 SFEDIN
+845 SFEAIN

-871 TTGAY
+871 NTGAY
-876 DIYEYMLMTDAE
+876 DINEYMLMTDAE
-888 YAKYKT
+888 YSKYKT
-894 YFGWRNYNS
+894 YFGWSNYNS

-917 KAAMAEAEADNNLV
+917 KAAMAEAEAANNLV

-1024 FSTTIYDGTAT
+1024 FSTTTYDGTAT

-1063 VSKYITDKNN
+1063 VSKYITDKDS

-1095 IPGTITA
+1095 HDNKITT

-1113 IAFMLDRAGNL
+1113 IAFVLDQAGNL

-1148 NSRVDYSGRPVT
+1148 NSRVEYSGRPVT
-1160 ETSNLITATSTAELS
+1160 ETSDLITATSTAELS

-1188 KMKWNDANGSPVVGA
+1188 KMKWNDALGSPVDGA

-1212 TSQVIFEDQPFYI
+1212 TSQVNFEDQPFYI

-1253 TYGDVKKG
+1253 TYGDVRKEAFDNLADSVIG
-1261 AFGALSDDT
+1261 AKRLSD
-1270 LGAKTLAEIL
+1270 IL
-1280 GVADADLGQDNGK
+1280 GVGADSLGQDNGK
-1293 TLANILSGSGYILV
+1293 TLADILSGSAYILV
-1307 NNNEVD
+1307 NNNEVG

-1342 ANYTVSLDLSFVVDK
+1342 DNYTVSLDLSFVVDK

-1362 TATGGKTYGEADGQI
+1362 TATGGKTYGDPDGRI
-1377 EISVGNST
+1377 EISVGNSA
-1385 ALRGDDITAVFPG
+1385 ALRGDDITAVFPK
-1398 LDKVGSSTITV
+1398 LNKVGSSTITV
-1409 YLPAGTS
+1409 YLPEGTS

-1434 GPHKFTALNIP
+1434 GTHKFTAINVP

-1454 IDSVTGDFVVSQLNV
+1454 IDSVTGNFEVSQLNV

-1483 GYSIKFQYYDAAA
+1483 GYDIKFQYYDAAA
-1496 DGKVI
+1496 GGDQI

-1530 AVEPEFSV
+1530 AVGTEFSV
-1538 NGDNIVIHAVV
+1538 SGDNIVIHAVV

-1554 TLDYDWDKKV
+1554 TLYYDWDKKV

-1584 NTLLNYAD
+1584 TNLLNYAD

-1633 SPYGTSFGV
+1633 RSYGTSFGV

-1668 VGATVSVDYLHVT
+1668 VGATVSVDYLHVS
-1681 LTPIFTGTSK
+1681 LTPNFTGTSK

-1697 NWTYSVPASVADGV
+1697 NWTYSVKASVADGV

-1757 YYAAYCAANYECPD
+1757 YYAAYCAANYECT

-1785 KAIKFTITPRL
+1785 KAIKFTITHRL

-1835 GDDVFIAYTSAV
+1835 GDDVYIAYDNAV
-1847 YVKKAVEG
+1847 YVGYGA
-1855 VRPEFTED
+1855 D
-1863 ELSAGG
+1863 DDLSAGG

-1913 YIAAFQFEGI
+1913 YIAAFQFKGI

-1937 KVITDSNFVLSGV
+1937 NVITDSNFVLSGV

-2070 FVWKSGIGLDTTV
+2070 FAWKSGIGLDTTV

-2111 KVSEFDFNSNS
+2111 TVSEFDFNSNS

-2135 VLKDVTVE
+2135 VLNKVTVE

-2154 FKTQYYGATTTEL
+2154 FKAQYYGATTTEL

-2248 GNALSAGS
+2248 GNNLDAGS

-2298 IDGLPNGLKEVL
+2298 IDGLSNGLKEVL

-2321 VLDITFDAVFDGY
+2321 VLDITFNAVFDGY

-2377 TQAPLQVTF
+2377 TQAPLQVTL

-2397 YIDSVDGDVYYE
+2397 YIDSVDGEVYYV

-2437 ANASDVVDGYFIGVE
+2437 ANAGDVVNGYFIGVE

-2475 RFFEEISEE
+2475 RFVEISEE

-2513 VITATGKIEKAVYTV
+2513 VITATGTIEKAVYTV

-2548 SAIRFTVSGLADT
+2548 SAIGFTVSGLADT

-2584 LGYTGTDPNYTV
+2584 LDYKGTDQNYTV

-2614 LADADF
+2614 LANADF
-2620 VYGFGGSAP
+2620 KYGFGGSAP
-2629 VYADRLVYSVSIA
+2629 AYADRLAYSVRIDDA
-2642 DTDYAVVVQGGVAY
+2642 DYAVVVQGGVAY
-2656 ITKEGYKALTGADA
+2656 ITEAGYKALAGADA
-2670 DPPSETDT
+2670 GLPSQT
-2678 VTDDAGVKYYALNG
+2678 VTVGDDTYYALG
-2692 KVGDVTLT
+2692 GSVGAITLT

-2711 VGVGDYDVTAIA
+2711 VGVGKYDVTAIA

-2729 VLTLATG
+2729 DLTLADG
-2736 QKVNVVRAELTV
+2736 QKVNVVPATLTV
-2748 SAKGDYEYVV
+2748 SVKGNYEYVV
-2758 DTAIADLKAKVLG
+2758 DTAIADLEAKVLG
-2771 ELMPDGITN
+2771 ELVPDGITN

-2795 GGLTVNSAP
+2795 GGLAVNSAP
-2804 AAKFAITVNVADATS
+2804 ASEFEITLDTANVVS
-2819 ANYTL
+2819 KNYTVSV
-2824 AAGADTYYVTVVL
+2824 AGSNKVIVRL

-2844 KSGQSSIYDGTDRL
+2844 KGGQSSIYDGTDRL

-2870 KTDGVKKAYTFEVVD
+2870 KTDGVEKAYTFKVVGK
-2885 EEADFAIKNA
+2885 EADFAIKNA

-2903 VTCKY
+2903 VTCAY
-2908 TGLEEYTENN
+2908 TGLEGYS
-2918 GAYATTAT
+2918 ADDAKYATEAT
-2926 VSVAYDV
+2926 ISVAYDV

-2990 GSATAAKTFTNA
+2990 GSATADKTFTNA

-3035 NVNGTVTEGDIG
+3035 NVNGTVSEGDINSG
-3047 SDAKFGVTVTGVVP
+3047 NAFGVTVTGVVP
-3061 AEGCPV
+3061 ATGCPV
-3067 DAATVGKLTT
+3067 DATTVGKLTT

-3109 EIVSGGTLGASGTVT
+3109 EIVSGGTLSASGTLT

-3198 TTTINATTTSKLGE
+3198 TTTINATTTGKLGE

-3224 SSGTSGYTIY
+3224 SSGTSGYAIY

-3249 VNDGYFTYN
+3249 VNDGYLTYN

>member
-16 LTRIGLLVLIF
+16 VTRIGLLVLIF

-70 SAHQYTVSVGSS
+70 SAHQYTVTVGSS

-110 KVSLDEVDFTN
+110 KVSLDKVDFTN

-289 TGPSFSNVDIE
+289 TGPSFTNVDVE

-334 NYELGMVTGGIIGK
+334 NYELGMVTGSIAGN
-348 AGGVSYYKSMSMDI
+348 AGGVSYYKSMSMDV

-456 VVSGIDVTAPSGSDI
+456 EVSGIDVTAPSGSDI

-574 YDLTVAQPLSGTKVF
+574 YDLTLAQPLSGTKVF

-631 SYYYDTDGSGAG
+631 SYYYDTDGNGAG
-643 RTDAT
+643 RKDAT

-679 NYGGNYAGITESGN
+679 NYGGNYAGREESGN
-693 KYDFTAVVAPVNG
+693 KYNFTAVVTPVNG

-716 DPVQLTGD
+716 NQTVRLTGD

-737 ALYAS
+737 ALYAD
-742 VALSG
+742 VALGG

-773 TTSIT
+773 TNSIT
-778 VKPRGLKTE
+778 VKPHGLKTE

-795 TRYIVGGDD
+795 TRYVVGGDD

-839 PEEGQS
+839 PTEGQS
-845 SFEDIN
+845 SFEAIN
-851 TGSVAGRKWYTN
+851 TDSVAGRKWYTN
-863 DAAITLSA
+863 DAKITLSA
-871 TTGAY
+871 NTGAY
-876 DIYEYMLMTDAE
+876 DINEYMLMTDAE
-888 YAKYKT
+888 YSKYKT
-894 YFGWRNYNS
+894 YFGWSNYNS

-917 KAAMAEAEADNNLV
+917 KAAMAEAEAANNLV

-939 AYSEDESLSQSYS
+939 AYSEDEPLSESYP
-952 GHARG
+952 GYARG

-963 TVNIHFGDN
+963 TVNIHYGDN

-1002 YALTFEVDA
+1002 YALTFEVAA
-1011 AYLAQFSALNNVS
+1011 AYLDQFSALNNVS
-1024 FSTTIYDGTAT
+1024 FSTTTYDGTAT

-1063 VSKYITDKNN
+1063 VSKYITDKNS

-1095 IPGTITA
+1095 HDNKITT

-1113 IAFMLDRAGNL
+1113 IAFVLDQAGNL

-1148 NSRVDYSGRPVT
+1148 NSRAEYSGRPVT
-1160 ETSNLITATSTAELS
+1160 ETSDLITATSTAELS

-1188 KMKWNDANGSPVVGA
+1188 KMEWNDALGSPVVGA

-1212 TSQVIFEDQPFYI
+1212 TSQVNFEDQPFYI

-1253 TYGDVKKG
+1253 TYGAVKKEAFDKLADSEIG
-1261 AFGALSDDT
+1261 AKLLSD
-1270 LGAKTLAEIL
+1270 IL
-1280 GVADADLGQDNGK
+1280 GVGADTLGQDNGK
-1293 TLANILSGSGYILV
+1293 KLADILSGSAYILV
-1307 NNNEVD
+1307 NNNEVG

-1330 TYTIKINSACTA
+1330 TYTIKINSARTA

-1362 TATGGKTYGEADGQI
+1362 TATGGKTYGDPDGQI
-1377 EISVGNST
+1377 EISVGSSA

-1398 LDKVGSSTITV
+1398 LNKVGSSTIKV

-1434 GPHKFTALNIP
+1434 GKHKFTAVNVP
-1445 SSNISANFV
+1445 DANISANFV
-1454 IDSVTGDFVVSQLNV
+1454 IDSVTGDFVVSQLYV

-1496 DGKVI
+1496 GGDVI
-1501 TAARITDQIVP
+1501 TAGRITEQIVP

-1520 FNRDTTVYNV
+1520 FNRDETVYEIKV
-1530 AVEPEFSV
+1530 DEESKFSV
-1538 NGDNIVIHAVV
+1538 SGDNIVIHAVV

-1564 ITISFAEGFAPKA
+1564 ITITFAEGFAPKA

-1584 NTLLNYAD
+1584 TTLLNYAD

-1633 SPYGTSFGV
+1633 RPYGTSFGV

-1655 VDITSDAAEYSVV
+1655 VDITSAAAEYSVV
-1668 VGATVSVDYLHVT
+1668 VGATVSVDYLHVS
-1681 LTPIFTGTSK
+1681 LTPNFTGTSK

-1711 ELVDDTFLEK
+1711 TLVDDTFLGE

-1757 YYAAYCAANYECPD
+1757 YYAAYCAANYECT

-1778 PISADVL
+1778 PISAEVL

-1835 GDDVFIAYTSAV
+1835 GDDVYIAYGNAV
-1847 YVKKAVEG
+1847 YVGYGA
-1855 VRPEFTED
+1855 D
-1863 ELSAGG
+1863 DDLSAGG
-1869 IYNLD
+1869 IFNLD

-1913 YIAAFQFEGI
+1913 YIAAFQFKGI

-2049 IKPGY
+2049 IKSVY
-2054 EGNKRYY
+2054 DGNKRYY
-2061 NGSELVDFE
+2061 NGSELVNFE
-2070 FVWKSGIGLDTTV
+2070 FAWKSGIGLDPTV

-2099 VASKNAGKYTGI
+2099 VASKNAGKHTGI
-2111 KVSEFDFNSNS
+2111 TVSEFDFNSNS
-2122 NLVPSFDEEDIAL
+2122 NLVPSFDEGDIARIL
-2135 VLKDVTVE
+2135 NDVTVE

-2154 FKTQYYGATTTEL
+2154 FKAQYYGATTTEL
-2167 DGSYKIVISDEYYF
+2167 DGSYKIVISDDYYF

-2186 ELKDLTISASG
+2186 ELEDLTISASG

-2221 RLHDIKYTGVTFTSS
+2221 RLHDIKYTGVTFKSS

-2321 VLDITFDAVFDGY
+2321 VLDITFNAVFDGY

-2397 YIDSVDGDVYYE
+2397 YIDSVDGEVYYA
-2409 LGGEYGDFKTDDD
+2409 LGGKYGDFKTDDD

-2437 ANASDVVDGYFIGVE
+2437 ANASGVVDGYFIGVE

-2465 DAEGNKLAME
+2465 DAEGNPLAKE
-2475 RFFEEISEE
+2475 RFVEISEE

-2513 VITATGKIEKAVYTV
+2513 VITATGTIEKAVYTV
-2528 TVADTLTKEFDNT
+2528 TVTDTVTKEFDNT

-2548 SAIRFTVSGLADT
+2548 NAIRFTVSGLADT

-2584 LGYTGTDPNYTV
+2584 LDYKGTDQNYTV
-2596 SPTAVA
+2596 SQTAVA

-2614 LADADF
+2614 LANADF
-2620 VYGFGGSAP
+2620 EYGFGGSAP
-2629 VYADRLVYSVSIA
+2629 AYADRLAYSVRIDDA
-2642 DTDYAVVVQGGVAY
+2642 DYAVVVQGGVAY
-2656 ITKEGYKALTGADA
+2656 ITAEGYKALAGADA
-2670 DPPSETDT
+2670 GLPSQT
-2678 VTDDAGVKYYALNG
+2678 VTVDEVVYYALG
-2692 KVGDVTLT
+2692 GSVSAITLT

-2711 VGVGDYDVTAIA
+2711 VGVDEYDVTAIA

-2729 VLTLATG
+2729 DLKLADG
-2736 QKVNVVRAELTV
+2736 QKVNVVRATLTV

-2758 DTAIADLKAKVLG
+2758 DTAIADLEAKVLG
-2771 ELMPDGITN
+2771 ELVPDGITN

-2804 AAKFAITVNVADATS
+2804 ASEFEITLDTANVVS
-2819 ANYTL
+2819 KNYTVSV
-2824 AAGADTYYVTVVL
+2824 AGSNKVIVRL

-2844 KSGQSSIYDGTDRL
+2844 KGGQSSIYDGTDRL

-2870 KTDGVKKAYTFEVVD
+2870 KTDGVKKAYTFAVVG

-2903 VTCKY
+2903 VTCAY
-2908 TGLEEYTENN
+2908 IGLEEYT
-2918 GAYATTAT
+2918 ADDAKYATEAT
-2926 VSVAYDV
+2926 ISVAYDV

-2951 TAKAQKLTDYDGF
+2951 TAKAQKLTDYDEF

-2970 VEAEVEAMLDALATS
+2970 VAGEEQAMLEALATS
-2985 VTYTS
+2985 ARYN
-2990 GSATAAKTFTNA
+2990 GKETFRDA

-3035 NVNGTVTEGDIG
+3035 YVKGTVTEGDIG
-3047 SDAKFGVTVTGVVP
+3047 SGNAFGVTVTGVVA

-3067 DAATVGKLTT
+3067 DDATVGKLTT
-3077 TTSYSSGATTVAEI
+3077 TTSYSSGATPVDEI
-3091 TEAGVYNYVIT
+3091 KEAGVYNYVIT
-3102 LSDPVNY
+3102 LSDSNY
-3109 EIVSGGTLGASGTVT
+3109 EIVSGSVDGEKTLGASGTLT

-3198 TTTINATTTSKLGE
+3198 TTTINATTTGKLGE

>member
-1 MRNSENSSTRSKLAA
+1 MRNSENSSARSKFAA

-70 SAHQYTVSVGSS
+70 SAHQYTVTVGSS

-110 KVSLDEVDFTN
+110 KVSLDKVDFTN

-289 TGPSFSNVDIE
+289 TGPSFTNVDVE

-334 NYELGMVTGGIIGK
+334 NYELGMVTGSIAGN
-348 AGGVSYYKSMSMDI
+348 AGGVSYYKSMSMDV

-416 ESGTKSAVR
+416 DSGTKSAVR

-514 YYFDVRYSFFP
+514 YYFDVSYSFFA

-530 TSDTSAITNGTAYPI
+530 SASAENLNKITDGTAYPI
-545 AITNAKTAV
+545 AITNAATAV

-574 YDLTVAQPLSGTKVF
+574 YDLAYAQPLSGTKVF

-631 SYYYDTDGSGAG
+631 SYYYDTDGNGAG
-643 RTDAT
+643 RKDAT

-679 NYGGNYAGITESGN
+679 NYGGNYVGREESGN
-693 KYDFTAVVAPVNG
+693 KYNFTAVVTPVNG

-716 DPVQLTGD
+716 NQTVQLTGD

-737 ALYAS
+737 ALYAD
-742 VALSG
+742 VALVG

-778 VKPRGLKTE
+778 VKPHGLKTV
-787 TTDESGTT
+787 TTGESGTT
-795 TRYIVGGDD
+795 TSYVVGGDD

-839 PEEGQS
+839 PTEGQS
-845 SFEDIN
+845 SFEAIN
-851 TGSVAGRKWYTN
+851 TVSVAGRKWYTN

-871 TTGAY
+871 NTGAY

-888 YAKYKT
+888 YSKYKT
-894 YFGWRNYNS
+894 YFGWSNYNS
-903 GDVNAAVADGITAF
+903 GDINAAVADGITAF
-917 KAAMAEAEADNNLV
+917 KAAMAEAEAANNLV

-963 TVNIHFGDN
+963 TVNIHYGDN

-1024 FSTTIYDGTAT
+1024 FSTTTYGT

-1063 VSKYITDKNN
+1063 VSKYITDKDS

-1095 IPGTITA
+1095 DDNKITT

-1113 IAFMLDRAGNL
+1113 IAFVLDQAGNL
-1124 GMIGTT
+1124 GMIGKT

-1148 NSRVDYSGRPVT
+1148 NSRVEYSGRPVT
-1160 ETSNLITATSTAELS
+1160 ETSDLITATSTAELS

-1188 KMKWNDANGSPVVGA
+1188 KMKWNDALGSPVVGA

-1225 SDEIMQMTLTVSK
+1225 SDEIMQMTLTVSR

-1253 TYGDVKKG
+1253 TYGDVKKEAFDKLADSEIG
-1261 AFGALSDDT
+1261 AELLSD
-1270 LGAKTLAEIL
+1270 IL
-1280 GVADADLGQDNGK
+1280 GVGADSLGQDNGK

-1307 NNNEVD
+1307 NNNEVG
-1313 GDAFN
+1313 GDAFDK
-1318 AYFAASGNLNAG
+1318 YFAASGNLNAG

-1362 TATGGKTYGEADGQI
+1362 TATGGKTYGDPDGRI
-1377 EISVGNST
+1377 EISVGNSA

-1398 LDKVGSSTITV
+1398 LNKVGSSTITV
-1409 YLPAGTS
+1409 YLPEGTS

-1434 GPHKFTALNIP
+1434 GPHKFTAINVP

-1496 DGKVI
+1496 GGDVI

-1530 AVEPEFSV
+1530 AVDPEFSV
-1538 NGDNIVIHAVV
+1538 IGDNIVIHAVV

-1564 ITISFAEGFAPKA
+1564 ITITFAEGFAPKA

-1584 NTLLNYAD
+1584 NRLLNYAD

-1633 SPYGTSFGV
+1633 RPYGTSFGV

-1668 VGATVSVDYLHVT
+1668 VGATVSVDYLHVS
-1681 LTPIFTGTSK
+1681 LTPNFTGTSK

-1697 NWTYSVPASVADGV
+1697 NWTYSVTASVADGV
-1711 ELVDDTFLEK
+1711 TLVDDTFLGE

-1757 YYAAYCAANYECPD
+1757 YYAAYCAANYECT

-1785 KAIKFTITPRL
+1785 KKITFTITPRL

-1835 GDDVFIAYTSAV
+1835 GDDVYIAYGNAV
-1847 YVKKAVEG
+1847 YVGYGA
-1855 VRPEFTED
+1855 D
-1863 ELSAGG
+1863 DDLSAGG

-1913 YIAAFQFEGI
+1913 YIAKFQFKGI

-1937 KVITDSNFVLSGV
+1937 AAITDSNFVLSGV

-2029 LVYNVETRINRLAF
+2029 LVYNVETRINKLAF

-2049 IKPGY
+2049 IKPVY

-2070 FVWKSGIGLDTTV
+2070 FAWKSGIGLDTTV

-2099 VASKNAGKYTGI
+2099 VASKNAGEYTGI

-2122 NLVPSFDEEDIAL
+2122 NLVPSFDEGDIAV
-2135 VLKDVTVE
+2135 VLNKVTVE

-2186 ELKDLTISASG
+2186 ELKDLTISAKD

-2377 TQAPLQVTF
+2377 KQAPLQVTF
-2386 TLPTKTYDGDR
+2386 TLPTKTYDGTKFV
-2397 YIDSVDGDVYYE
+2397 DSVDGDVYYE

-2422 RRRYRVTFLAAAYTD
+2422 SRRYRVTFLAAAYTD
-2437 ANASDVVDGYFIGVE
+2437 ANAGDVVDGYFIGVE
-2452 LVASSSTTNYYLV
+2452 LVASSSSVVNYYLV
-2465 DAEGNKLAME
+2465 DSTGARIEKNFAYGTTDNPDGVSG
-2475 RFFEEISEE
+2475 EIV
-2484 GHDDARYL
+2484 ARYKTS
-2492 AKLYDGTGFIY
+2492 AGRYEYIY
-2503 SDAGGSLEYA
+2503 SSTGSAKSCA
-2513 VITATGKIEKAVYTV
+2513 VVAATGVIEKAVYAV
-2528 TVADTLTKEFDNT
+2528 TVVGTVEKEFDNT
-2541 DAYNGDL
+2541 DAFD
-2548 SAIRFTVSGLADT
+2548 FTSVSIKVEGLDDA
-2561 SGITITGA
+2561 SGVTITDA
-2569 TFASANAGTWDVTFT
+2569 KFESVNVGTWTVTFT
-2584 LGYTGTDPNYTV
+2584 LSYAGGENANYTV
-2596 SPTAVA
+2596 SETTTA
-2602 KGVITKRTLTVS
+2602 KGTIKARTLTVS
-2614 LADADF
+2614 IADDANF
-2620 VYGFGGSAP
+2620 VYGFGGKDPA
-2629 VYADRLVYSVSIA
+2629 YADYLAYTLTI
-2642 DTDYAVVVQGGVAY
+2642 DGTPYAVAVKGGVAY
-2656 ITKEGYKALTGADA
+2656 MTEEGYKALAGAGA
-2670 DPPSETDT
+2670 TPPSEQTEIEG
-2678 VTDDAGVKYYALNG
+2678 VTYYALNG
-2692 KVGDVTLT
+2692 NVGTVTLT
-2700 SAAFRQTNGKW
+2700 SAAFTKVSGKW
-2711 VGVGDYDVTAIA
+2711 ADVGTYPVTGIE

-2729 VLTLATG
+2729 VLALEEGASVEIGKAT
-2736 QKVNVVRAELTV
+2736 LTV

-2758 DTAIADLKAKVLG
+2758 DTAIADLEAKVLG
-2771 ELMPDGITN
+2771 ELVPNGITN

-2804 AAKFAITVNVADATS
+2804 ASEFEITLDTANVVS
-2819 ANYTL
+2819 KNYTVSV
-2824 AAGADTYYVTVVL
+2824 AGSNKVIVRL

-2870 KTDGVKKAYTFEVVD
+2870 KTDGVEKAYTFKVVG

-2903 VTCKY
+2903 VTCAY
-2908 TGLEEYTENN
+2908 IGLEEYTADNA
-2918 GAYATTAT
+2918 AYATDAT
-2926 VSVAYDV
+2926 ISVAYDV

-2951 TAKAQKLTDYDGF
+2951 TAKAQKLTDYDEF

-2970 VEAEVEAMLDALATS
+2970 VAGEEQAMLEALATS
-2985 VTYTS
+2985 ARYN
-2990 GSATAAKTFTNA
+2990 GKETFRDA

-3035 NVNGTVTEGDIG
+3035 YVKGTVTEGDIG
-3047 SDAKFGVTVTGVVP
+3047 SGNAFGVTVTGVVA

-3067 DAATVGKLTT
+3067 DDATVGKLTT
-3077 TTSYSSGATTVAEI
+3077 TTSYSSGATPVDEI
-3091 TEAGVYNYVIT
+3091 KEAGVYNYVIT
-3102 LSDPVNY
+3102 LSDSNY
-3109 EIVSGGTLGASGTVT
+3109 EIVSGSVDGEKTLGASGTLT

-3198 TTTINATTTSKLGE
+3198 TTTINATTTGKLGE

-3249 VNDGYFTYN
+3249 VNDGYLTYN